1 MPGPGARAPVPGRGA
16 CGRRV
21 SSARWLAPRPRPLS
35 DIQQI
40 DAKMFQLF
48 ALVVEALAAATDA
61 LLSGDRHVAAVLSGR
76 DELVDNV
83 YADVERLIN
92 RAVALEER
100 DKKDLRFLLTALR
113 VGARAGAGHELAEH
127 IARRAAYGLGAEL
140 TPRARGL
147 IDRMGKVG
155 MTMSRK
161 AADSWYDKE
170 GKAADELAQRDE
182 EMDELQ
188 TRAGERGGGF
198 GGPSSVA
205 MELAL
210 VARFYERLGDHAVNV
225 ARMVSPPFTTNCP
238 IDSERFNQAKLLPWP
253 RSPVCS
259 GHNSAGR
266 IPIDGARSR
275 RRRQPPP
282 VTRSWL

>member
-1 MPGPGARAPVPGRGA
+1 MPR
-16 CGRRV
+16 
-21 SSARWLAPRPRPLS
+21 SMPLT
-35 DIQQI
+35 DLQQI
-40 DAKMFQLF
+40 VGKLFQLF

-83 YADVERLIN
+83 YEDVGRLVN
-92 RAVALEER
+92 RAVALEAR
-100 DKKDLRFLLTALR
+100 DPKDLRFLLAALR
-113 VGARAGAGHELAEH
+113 VVPELERSHELAEH

-155 MTMSRK
+155 MVMWRK

-170 GKAADELAQRDE
+170 GKVADELAHRDE

-188 TRAGERGGGF
+188 TVLVSEVAASGA
-198 GGPSSVA
+198 PSSVA

-225 ARMVSPPFTTNCP
+225 ARMVSALH
-238 IDSERFNQAKLLPWP
+238 DEL
-253 RSPVCS
+253 VE
-259 GHNSAGR
+259 
-266 IPIDGARSR
+266 
-275 RRRQPPP
+275 
-282 VTRSWL
+282 

>member
-1 MPGPGARAPVPGRGA
+1 VRDDR
-16 CGRRV
+16 
-21 SSARWLAPRPRPLS
+21 SRPNA

-61 LLSGDRHVAAVLSGR
+61 LLSGDKHVAAVLSGR

-83 YADVERLIN
+83 YNDVERLVN
-92 RAVALEER
+92 RAVALEAR
-100 DKKDLRFLLTALR
+100 DKKDLRFLLAALR
-113 VGARAGAGHELAEH
+113 VVPELERSHELAEH

-155 MTMSRK
+155 MTMWRK
-161 AADSWYDKE
+161 AADCWYDKE
-170 GKAADELAQRDE
+170 GKAADEIAQRDE

-188 TRAGERGGGF
+188 TVLVSEVAASGA
-198 GGPSSVA
+198 PSSVA

-225 ARMVSPPFTTNCP
+225 ARMVSALHEDTDRQRDLDT
-238 IDSERFNQAKLLPWP
+238 
-253 RSPVCS
+253 
-259 GHNSAGR
+259 GTGR
-266 IPIDGARSR
+266 R
-275 RRRQPPP
+275 
-282 VTRSWL
+282 

>member
-1 MPGPGARAPVPGRGA
+1 MADASRPAPHT
-16 CGRRV
+16 
-21 SSARWLAPRPRPLS
+21 
-35 DIQQI
+35 DIRQI
-40 DAKMFQLF
+40 DGKMFQLF

-83 YADVERLIN
+83 YNDVERLVN
-92 RAVALEER
+92 RAVAFETR
-100 DKKDLRFLLTALR
+100 NQKDLRFLLAALR
-113 VGARAGAGHELAEH
+113 VVPELERSHELAEH

-155 MTMSRK
+155 MTMWRK

-170 GKAADELAQRDE
+170 GTVVEELAQRDE

-188 TRAGERGGGF
+188 TVLVSEVAASGAS
-198 GGPSSVA
+198 SSVA

-225 ARMVSPPFTTNCP
+225 ARMVSTLH
-238 IDSERFNQAKLLPWP
+238 DDLAE
-253 RSPVCS
+253 
-259 GHNSAGR
+259 
-266 IPIDGARSR
+266 
-275 RRRQPPP
+275 
-282 VTRSWL
+282 

>member
-1 MPGPGARAPVPGRGA
+1 MPDASRPAPHT
-16 CGRRV
+16 
-21 SSARWLAPRPRPLS
+21 

-83 YADVERLIN
+83 YNDVERLVN
-92 RAVALEER
+92 RAVAFESR
-100 DKKDLRFLLTALR
+100 DEKDLRVLLAALR
-113 VGARAGAGHELAEH
+113 VVPELERSHELAEH

-155 MTMSRK
+155 MTMWRK

-170 GKAADELAQRDE
+170 GKVADELAQRDE

-188 TRAGERGGGF
+188 AVLVSEVAASGA
-198 GGPSSVA
+198 PSSVA

-225 ARMVSPPFTTNCP
+225 ARMVSTLH
-238 IDSERFNQAKLLPWP
+238 DDLAE
-253 RSPVCS
+253 
-259 GHNSAGR
+259 
-266 IPIDGARSR
+266 
-275 RRRQPPP
+275 
-282 VTRSWL
+282 